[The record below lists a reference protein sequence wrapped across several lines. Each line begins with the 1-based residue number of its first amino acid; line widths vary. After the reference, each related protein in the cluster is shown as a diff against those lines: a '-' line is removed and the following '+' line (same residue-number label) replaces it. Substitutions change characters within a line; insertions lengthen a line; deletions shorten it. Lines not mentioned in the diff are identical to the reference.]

1 MAIWEVSLI
10 FSAGLLEFVRIAG
23 NRVEKVEMVSVA
35 AASAKTTE

>member
-10 FSAGLLEFVRIAG
+10 FAGLLEVARIAG

-35 AASAKTTE
+35 AASAETTK

>member
-10 FSAGLLEFVRIAG
+10 FAGLLEFARIAG
-23 NRVEKVEMVSVA
+23 NRFEKVDMVSVA